1 MKQDK
6 TKIRRVFS
14 EAFKRQKVQ
23 ELQQNRIKV
32 SDICNQYGVSGV
44 SVYRWLRLYATT
56 YHPPTRMVVELE
68 SETIRTKQLEQRVAE
83 LERLVGQKQIA
94 LDFSDAI
101 IAVASKEFGIDLRS
115 DFFSKVSITYNSK
128 AEHTI

>member
-1 MKQDK
+1 MQQDK

-23 ELQQNRIKV
+23 EIEQKRIKV

-44 SVYRWLRLYATT
+44 AVYRWLRLYATD
-56 YHPPTRMVVELE
+56 YHPPIRMVVELE
-68 SETIRTKQLEQRVAE
+68 SETIRTKQLEQRIAE
-83 LERLVGQKQIA
+83 LERLIGQKQIA

-101 IAVASKEFGIDLRS
+101 ISVASKELGIDLRS
-115 DFFSKVSITYNSK
+115 DFFSKVSTTYNSK
-128 AEHTI
+128 TGHTI